1 MELSRREF
9 IGMAGGAGAAAML
22 GLFPEQAQAH
32 TNLPPSVKDA
42 LTHRAYDAVHGWTR
56 WLNKY
61 GVKGYFCE
69 TGWPNGAEGPRLYAD
84 GTSDIPQW
92 NTLGNKIYSW
102 LDAGGVWVT
111 YWTATSTQGSGIWKV
126 YGPSDYSVPFED
138 RVINKRYSQ
147 SGVIEAHPST
157 SAYRRGVNTSGGEFY
172 LGMSDF
178 SNRNP
183 GVYGDNYAYPTRGSF
198 AYLASRGHKVV
209 RLPFRWE
216 RVQPTLTPGATSGAL
231 NTAEVDRLKRVVAD
245 ARAEGLG
252 VILDP
257 HNWAGYTFSSGRK
270 YLGSAGLPISA
281 FKDFW
286 TRFSRQFKDNPGVA
300 GYQLMNEPRSMPGKA
315 PQWEKASQVV
325 VNAIRGNGDKKR
337 LMVTGYFEREGVQ
350 GSGVFTFVANHPTPW
365 IKDPLKKVFY
375 TAHGYW
381 GPYDRTYDEANALW
395 QQKGY

>member
-157 SAYRRGVNTSGGEFY
+157 SAYRRGVNTSGGELR
-172 LGMSDF
+172 LGIDDTF
-178 SNRNP
+178 SNQNL
-183 GVYGDNYAYPTRGSF
+183 GVYGKAYAYPTRGSF
-198 AYLASRGHKVV
+198 AYLASRGHKLI

-216 RVQPTLTPGATSGAL
+216 RVQPRLYSTLSSVEIG
-231 NTAEVDRLKRVVAD
+231 RLKTCVAD
-245 ARAEGLG
+245 ARAEGLA

-257 HNWAGYTFSSGRK
+257 HNFAGYAFASGRK
-270 YLGSAGLPISA
+270 DIGEPDLPISA

-365 IKDPLKKVFY
+365 IRDPLKKFNY
-375 TAHGYW
+375 TTHGYW
-381 GPYDRTYDEANALW
+381 GHYGYDWKYNESNSYWRG
-395 QQKGY
+395 KGF